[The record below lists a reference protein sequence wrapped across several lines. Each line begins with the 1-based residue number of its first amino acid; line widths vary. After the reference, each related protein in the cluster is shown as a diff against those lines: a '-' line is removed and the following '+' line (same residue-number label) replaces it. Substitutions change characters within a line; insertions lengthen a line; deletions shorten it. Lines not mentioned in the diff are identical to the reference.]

1 MDLFL
6 KINSKVIMSEY
17 FRPRLK
23 IINITN
29 IGEYPYTQALS
40 SFRGESCCEI
50 TQGFSNVD
58 VHISH

>member
-6 KINSKVIMSEY
+6 KINSKVILSEY

-40 SFRGESCCEI
+40 SFRG
-50 TQGFSNVD
+50 
-58 VHISH
+58 